1 MHTEL
6 SKFGELENLSVC
18 DNICNHLAGNVYVK
32 FSREEEAQAALN
44 SLRGRFYAGNY
55 APSQKQ
61 VCLLCLFK
69 IHGNEQDVQLFA
81 SIVQ

>member
-32 FSREEEAQAALN
+32 FAREEEAQAALN
-44 SLRGRFYAGNY
+44 SLRGRFYAGTYPLSSN
-55 APSQKQ
+55 
-61 VCLLCLFK
+61 LLIFGLNIF
-69 IHGNEQDVQLFA
+69 GYYVWD
-81 SIVQ
+81 